1 MNSIERRA
9 LGGLASLYVFRMLG
23 LFMVLP
29 VLTIYGEGYRDSTP
43 MLLGLAMGAYGLSQA
58 LLQIPLGL
66 LSDRWGRKPVIYT
79 GLAVF
84 ALGSVIAAQ
93 TDSVYGLIV
102 GRILQGCGAIAA
114 AVMALVAD
122 LTRDEKRGIAMAIIG
137 ASIGV
142 AFMLAV
148 ILGPALA
155 GAGGLPVIFWVT
167 AGLAI
172 LGMLLV
178 WRVVP
183 TPQVARRPAV
193 FSGGFRKVLV
203 SGLTWR
209 LVSGAFFSH
218 LLLTAMF
225 VALPLVLVDRLGWP
239 AGEHWKL
246 YGPLMLGTFILML
259 PLMRAAERSD
269 RVGLALNFACVALV
283 GGSAALLPINGP
295 VAVVLLLGIFFTGFN
310 LLEALLPAQLTRKA
324 PENARGAASGLYA
337 TLQFFGTFVGGSLG
351 GYLFGLGGASAVAW
365 LGFSVL
371 SVWILLWWLLREREP
386 KAREGSAY

>member
-1 MNSIERRA
+1 MNSTERRA
-9 LGGLASLYVFRMLG
+9 LSGLASLYIFRMLG

-29 VLTIYGEGYRDSTP
+29 VLTVYGEGYRDSTP

-58 LLQIPLGL
+58 ILQIPLGI

-79 GLAVF
+79 GLVLF
-84 ALGSVIAAQ
+84 ALGSVIAAL
-93 TDSVYGLIV
+93 TDSVYGLIL
-102 GRILQGCGAIAA
+102 GRVLQGCGAIAA

-122 LTRDEKRGIAMAIIG
+122 LTRDEKRGIAMAVIG

-148 ILGPALA
+148 VLGPALA
-155 GAGGLPVIFWVT
+155 GAGGLPAIFWVT
-167 AGLAI
+167 AGLAL
-172 LGMLLV
+172 LGILLV
-178 WRVVP
+178 WLVVP
-183 TPQVARRPAV
+183 TPQMAKRPAV
-193 FSGGFRKVLV
+193 LARGFHRVLG

-225 VALPLVLVDRLGWP
+225 IALPLVLVDRLGWP
-239 AGEHWKL
+239 AEEHWKL

-259 PLMRAAERSD
+259 PLMRAAERTGKA
-269 RVGLALNFACVALV
+269 GLALNVASIALA
-283 GGSAALLPINGP
+283 GGSAALLPMNGP

-324 PENARGAASGLYA
+324 PGDARGAASGLYA

-365 LGFSVL
+365 LGFTVV
-371 SVWILLWWLLREREP
+371 SVWMLLWWLLRERTP
-386 KAREGSAY
+386 NACEGSAY

>member
-29 VLTIYGEGYRDSTP
+29 VLTVYGEGYRDSTP

-58 LLQIPLGL
+58 ILQIPLGL

-79 GLAVF
+79 GLALF
-84 ALGSVIAAQ
+84 ALGSVIAAL

-102 GRILQGCGAIAA
+102 GRVLQGCGAIAA

-155 GAGGLPVIFWVT
+155 GVGGLPAIFSVT
-167 AGLAI
+167 AGLAL
-172 LGMLLV
+172 LGGLLV
-178 WRVVP
+178 WRLVP
-183 TPQVARRPAV
+183 TPEAARRPAV
-193 FSGGFRKVLV
+193 YGSGFRTVVK
-203 SGLTWR
+203 SGLVWR

-218 LLLTAMF
+218 LLLTALF
-225 VALPLVLVDRLGWP
+225 VALPLVLVDRLDWP
-239 AGEHWKL
+239 ASEHWKL
-246 YGPLMLGTFILML
+246 YGPLMLGTFLVML
-259 PLMRAAERSD
+259 PMMRAAEKSD
-269 RVGLALNFACVALV
+269 RVPFALNFACLALI
-283 GGSAALLPINGP
+283 GGSAALLSASTW
-295 VAVVLLLGIFFTGFN
+295 VLVVLLAVFFTGFN

-324 PENARGAASGLYA
+324 PAEARGAATGLYA

-351 GYLFGLGGASAVAW
+351 GLLFGLGGASAVAA
-365 LGFSVL
+365 LGLAVL
-371 SVWILLWWLLREREP
+371 LLWMLLWWGLRER
-386 KAREGSAY
+386 A

>member
-1 MNSIERRA
+1 MNAIERRA
-9 LGGLASLYVFRMLG
+9 LGGLAPLYVFRMLG

-29 VLTIYGEGYRDSTP
+29 VLTVYGGDYRASTP
-43 MLLGLAMGAYGLSQA
+43 LLLGLAMGAYGLSQA
-58 LLQIPLGL
+58 VLQIPLGL

-79 GLAVF
+79 GLVLF
-84 ALGSVIAAQ
+84 ALGSVIAAH
-93 TDSVYGLIV
+93 TDSVYGLIA
-102 GRILQGCGAIAA
+102 GRVLQGCGAISA

-155 GAGGLPVIFWVT
+155 GAGGLAAIFWVT
-167 AGLAI
+167 AVLALVGI
-172 LGMLLV
+172 LLV
-178 WRVVP
+178 WCVVP
-183 TPQVARRPAV
+183 TPPVARRPAV
-193 FSGGFRKVLV
+193 SSSGFRTVLG

-218 LLLTAMF
+218 LLLTALF
-225 VALPLVLVDRLGWP
+225 VALPPVLVDRLGWP

-259 PLMRAAERSD
+259 PLMRLAER
-269 RVGLALNFACVALV
+269 GEKAPLALNLGALALA
-283 GGSAALLPINGP
+283 GGSATLLLATGP
-295 VAVVLLLGIFFTGFN
+295 VAAVVLLGIFFTGFN

-324 PENARGAASGLYA
+324 PVDARGAASGLYA

-351 GYLFGLGGASAVAW
+351 GYLFGVGGANAVAW
-365 LGFSVL
+365 FGFAVL
-371 SVWILLWWLLREREP
+371 SIWGLFWWWLCER
-386 KAREGSAY
+386 ASAY

>member
-29 VLTIYGEGYRDSTP
+29 VLMVYGEGYRDSTP

-66 LSDRWGRKPVIYT
+66 LSDRWGRKPIIYA
-79 GLAVF
+79 GLALF
-84 ALGSVIAAQ
+84 ALGSVIAAL

-102 GRILQGCGAIAA
+102 GRVLQGCGAIAA

-155 GAGGLPVIFWVT
+155 GAGGLPAIFWVT
-167 AGLAI
+167 AVLAL
-172 LGMLLV
+172 LGGLLV

-183 TPQVARRPAV
+183 TPQVPRRSAV
-193 FSGGFRKVLV
+193 YSSGFQTVLRSRFV
-203 SGLTWR
+203 WR

-218 LLLTAMF
+218 LLLTALF

-239 AGEHWKL
+239 AGEHWRL
-246 YGPLMLGTFILML
+246 YGPLMLGTFVLML
-259 PLMRAAERSD
+259 PLMRAAEKSA
-269 RVGLALNFACVALV
+269 RVPLALNLACLALA
-283 GGSAALLPINGP
+283 GGSAALLPVSGGIL
-295 VAVVLLLGIFFTGFN
+295 VVLLAAFFTGFN

-324 PENARGAASGLYA
+324 PADARGAATGLYA
-337 TLQFFGTFVGGSLG
+337 TLQFFGTFVGGTLG
-351 GYLFGLGGASAVAW
+351 GFLFGLGGASAVAA
-365 LGFSVL
+365 LGFTVL
-371 SVWILLWWLLREREP
+371 LAWILLWWLLRE
-386 KAREGSAY
+386 